1 MPDSFWTSEEYDE
14 HAHELYNVGDL
25 DGALEALKEGITL
38 YPDAVELYVGL
49 GYARLAREEFAW
61 ARRAFHQ
68 ALQLEPDH
76 EDAMVGMGEVLLRFG
91 RTDEALRLFAD
102 VEAMGFDD
110 DVELML
116 TMGRALYR
124 SGAFSRARDVF
135 GRLVAARPDSAE
147 AVAAL
152 GYTLHR
158 LGNEV
163 EAARHLRRALKLYP
177 ALTEAR
183 IYLGHLLYERGD
195 ATSALRE
202 FERVPPADHWDSMA
216 VYRLL
221 ELRAA
226 LQRTEQDDQALEVWR
241 ERLALLD
248 EMEDDPIERLLAEI
262 EDRMGATQPGWGML
276 DDSQLELFDSGTP
289 PEPIRLTVR
298 LPGGMVFRG
307 DWLHVVRQMRD
318 EAGFKHESVFVF
330 MRRLAEGWHERAGV
344 DVPSTDPEAFLRAA
358 AEARLLNLEMDE

>member
-1 MPDSFWTSEEYDE
+1 MSDSFWTSEEYDE

-25 DGALEALKEGITL
+25 DGALETLKEGITL

-61 ARRAFHQ
+61 ARRAFQQ
-68 ALQLEPDH
+68 ALELEPDH

-91 RTDEALRLFAD
+91 RTEEALRLFRD

-124 SGAFSRARDVF
+124 SGAFGRARDVF
-135 GRLVAARPDSAE
+135 VRLVAARPDSAE

-163 EAARHLRRALKLYP
+163 EAARHLRRALKLSP
-177 ALTEAR
+177 ALHEAR

-195 ATSALRE
+195 ATGAQRE
-202 FERVPPADHWDSMA
+202 FERVPPTDHWDSVA

-221 ELRAA
+221 EIRGGLDRAEREDRA
-226 LQRTEQDDQALEVWR
+226 LAVWR
-241 ERLALLD
+241 ERLAFLD
-248 EMEDDPIERLLAEI
+248 EMENDPIERLLAEV
-262 EDRMGATQPGWGML
+262 EDRMGGESSGWEL
-276 DDSQLELFDSGTP
+276 FDDDQLELFEGGA
-289 PEPIRLTVR
+289 EPQSVRLTVR

-307 DWLHVVRQMRD
+307 DWLYVVRQMRD
-318 EAGFKHESVFVF
+318 EAGFKHESVFTF

-344 DVPSTDPEAFLRAA
+344 DVPATDPEAFLRMA
-358 AEARLLNLEMDE
+358 AEARLLHLEIDE